1 MQVIC
6 PAPGQK
12 IQAAQYYRQVVC
24 VCTLISSFRTLTQT
38 SALNR
43 TRINLSNA
51 SAPTRALI
59 LALLATV
66 SAILSNFT
74 GYNYNNVLS
83 VQLLK
88 TPLPPGI
95 YGDPLPGTPLLPPR
109 IPLLPG
115 IYFGM
120 VLGLAIWFWV
130 SRSAWKILTVL
141 LSTVIAWVAA
151 KFTAEH
157 AFGAIQQMLKEIAA
171 PGNTFP
177 TINFMFAV
185 CGVLGGL
192 VGSTILTFGL
202 SLVCKEFG
210 AFENWARVVM
220 PGTALGFL
228 LELAEK
234 DDKFAL
240 HLGTL
245 LPLFLAW
252 QVTVAAIIGYCIVP
266 RSGDGKLAPH

>member
-1 MQVIC
+1 
-6 PAPGQK
+6 
-12 IQAAQYYRQVVC
+12 
-24 VCTLISSFRTLTQT
+24 LISSFRTLEQT

-43 TRINLSNA
+43 IRIKLSNA
-51 SAPTRALI
+51 LAPTRALI
-59 LALLATV
+59 LALFATV
-66 SAILSNFT
+66 SAILSNFAPS
-74 GYNYNNVLS
+74 NDILW
-83 VQLLK
+83 VQ
-88 TPLPPGI
+88 PLV
-95 YGDPLPGTPLLPPR
+95 PLNT
-109 IPLLPG
+109 PLLPG

-120 VLGLAIWFWV
+120 VVGLAIWFWV
-130 SRSAWKILTVL
+130 SRSALKIIAVI

-151 KFTAEH
+151 KITAEY
-157 AFGAIQQMLKEIAA
+157 AFGAIQHMLEEIAA
-171 PGNTFP
+171 PGKLPMITFVL
-177 TINFMFAV
+177 AV

-220 PGTALGFL
+220 PGTVLGIL
-228 LELAEK
+228 LELLAK

-245 LPLFLAW
+245 LPLFLGW
-252 QVTVAAIIGYCIVP
+252 QMTVAAIIGYCIVP

>member
-1 MQVIC
+1 M
-6 PAPGQK
+6 
-12 IQAAQYYRQVVC
+12 
-24 VCTLISSFRTLTQT
+24 
-38 SALNR
+38 NR
-43 TRINLSNA
+43 IRIKLSHA

-59 LALLATV
+59 LALLASV
-66 SAILSNFT
+66 SAIFSNFE
-74 GYNYNNVLS
+74 LS
-83 VQLLK
+83 KVYLNTQ
-88 TPLPPGI
+88 P
-95 YGDPLPGTPLLPPR
+95 
-109 IPLLPG
+109 LPG
-115 IYFGM
+115 IYFGI

-130 SRSAWKILTVL
+130 SRSAWKIITVL

-157 AFGAIQQMLKEIAA
+157 AFEAIQQMLKEIAA

-202 SLVCKEFG
+202 SVVCKEFG

-220 PGTALGFL
+220 PGTVLGIL
-228 LELAEK
+228 LELGEK
-234 DDKFAL
+234 DDKLAL

-245 LPLFLAW
+245 LPLFLGW
-252 QVTVAAIIGYCIVP
+252 QMTVAAVIGYCIVP
-266 RSGDGKLAPH
+266 RSRDGKLAPH

>member
-1 MQVIC
+1 LHLDQFV
-6 PAPGQK
+6 
-12 IQAAQYYRQVVC
+12 
-24 VCTLISSFRTLTQT
+24 SNFRAGFRFEPD
-38 SALNR
+38 S
-43 TRINLSNA
+43 IKLSNA

-66 SAILSNFT
+66 SAILSNFAGSKVYLNT
-74 GYNYNNVLS
+74 
-83 VQLLK
+83 Q
-88 TPLPPGI
+88 P
-95 YGDPLPGTPLLPPR
+95 
-109 IPLLPG
+109 LPG

-130 SRSAWKILTVL
+130 SRSAWKIPTVL

-151 KFTAEH
+151 KFTAEY

-220 PGTALGFL
+220 PGTVLGIL
-228 LELAEK
+228 LELAAE

-245 LPLFLAW
+245 LPLFLGW
-252 QVTVAAIIGYCIVP
+252 QMTVAAIIGYCIVP
-266 RSGDGKLAPH
+266 RSGDGKLAPL

>member
-1 MQVIC
+1 M
-6 PAPGQK
+6 
-12 IQAAQYYRQVVC
+12 
-24 VCTLISSFRTLTQT
+24 
-38 SALNR
+38 NR
-43 TRINLSNA
+43 IRIKLSHA

-59 LALLATV
+59 LALLASV
-66 SAILSNFT
+66 SAIFSNF
-74 GYNYNNVLS
+74 GLS
-83 VQLLK
+83 KVYLNTQ
-88 TPLPPGI
+88 P
-95 YGDPLPGTPLLPPR
+95 
-109 IPLLPG
+109 LPG
-115 IYFGM
+115 IYFGI

-157 AFGAIQQMLKEIAA
+157 AFEAIQQMLKEIAA

-202 SLVCKEFG
+202 SVVCKEFG

-220 PGTALGFL
+220 PGTVLGIL

-234 DDKFAL
+234 DDKLAL

-245 LPLFLAW
+245 LPLFLGW
-252 QVTVAAIIGYCIVP
+252 QMTVAAVIGYCIVP
-266 RSGDGKLAPH
+266 RSDDGKLAPH

>member
-1 MQVIC
+1 M
-6 PAPGQK
+6 G
-12 IQAAQYYRQVVC
+12 
-24 VCTLISSFRTLTQT
+24 
-38 SALNR
+38 
-43 TRINLSNA
+43 LSNA
-51 SAPTRALI
+51 SASNRAII
-59 LALLATV
+59 LAALAIV
-66 SAILSNFT
+66 SAILSNFAGSKILWVQT
-74 GYNYNNVLS
+74 LVSLS
-83 VQLLK
+83 
-88 TPLPPGI
+88 T
-95 YGDPLPGTPLLPPR
+95 
-109 IPLLPG
+109 PLLPG

-130 SRSAWKILTVL
+130 SRSPLKILTLL
-141 LSTVIAWVAA
+141 LSTVIAWAA
-151 KFTAEH
+151 ARFTAEY

-210 AFENWARVVM
+210 AFGNWARVVM
-220 PGTALGFL
+220 PGTALGLL

-234 DDKFAL
+234 DDKLAL

-245 LPLFLAW
+245 LPLFLVW
-252 QVTVAAIIGYCIVP
+252 QVTVAAVIGYCIVP
-266 RSGDGKLAPH
+266 RTGDCKPVPQ